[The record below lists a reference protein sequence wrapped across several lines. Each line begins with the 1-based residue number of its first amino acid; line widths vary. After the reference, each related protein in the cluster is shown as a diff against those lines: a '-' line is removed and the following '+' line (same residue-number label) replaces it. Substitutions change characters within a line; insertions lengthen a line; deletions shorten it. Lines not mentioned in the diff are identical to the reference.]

1 MKFAVFLQ
9 CVSVVKNG
17 ETMMFKKV
25 LIANRGEIALRIIR
39 TCQEMG
45 VLTVAV
51 YSEADALGLH
61 VLEADE
67 AVFLGESEP
76 SRSYLNI
83 EKLVAAAKSTGAE
96 AVHPGYGFLAENP
109 DFAEACEV
117 SGLTFIGP
125 PSKVIRDLGS
135 KTVAR
140 RIMTSAGVPII
151 PGMLDATTDIEDLFK
166 EAGRI
171 GYPVLVKAVAGGGGK
186 GMRVVSVQDEF
197 KEACLSAMS
206 EAEKAFGNGAL
217 YLEKRLESPR
227 HVEFQILADQQGHA
241 VHLFERECSIQRRH
255 QKIIEETPSPAL
267 TPSLREAMGRA
278 AVSAAKASGYVNAG
292 TVEFL
297 LEPSERFYFLEV
309 NTRLQVEHPITEMTS
324 GLDLVRRQMEIA
336 AGRPLTFKQEDI
348 VPRGHALEC
357 RIYAEDPENSF
368 FPSPG
373 LVLLHREPAGPGV
386 RNDCG
391 IYEGFRIPVEY
402 DPIISKLVVWA
413 GNREAAVRRMIR
425 ALKCY
430 AVAGVRTTIP
440 FLIDVLRSPEFI
452 QGRTHTSFIDQHFA
466 GWTQNK
472 EDADLARM
480 AYVID
485 ELSSPRKAAVGVRV
499 AGIPTPWQTLGG
511 WNL

>member
-1 MKFAVFLQ
+1 MR
-9 CVSVVKNG
+9 NG
-17 ETMMFKKV
+17 EANMFKKV

-51 YSEADALGLH
+51 YSEADALSLH

-83 EKLVAAAKSTGAE
+83 EKLVAAAKGTGAE
-96 AVHPGYGFLAENP
+96 AVHPGYGFLAENS

-125 PSKVIRDLGS
+125 PSRVIRDLGS

-151 PGMLDATTDIEDLFK
+151 PGMLDATTDIESLFN

-186 GMRVVSVQDEF
+186 GMRIVSGQDEF

-227 HVEFQILADQQGHA
+227 HVEFQILADRQGHV

-255 QKIIEETPSPAL
+255 QKIIEETPCPAL

-297 LEPSERFYFLEV
+297 LEPSEQFYFLEV

>member
-1 MKFAVFLQ
+1 
-9 CVSVVKNG
+9 
-17 ETMMFKKV
+17 
-25 LIANRGEIALRIIR
+25 
-39 TCQEMG
+39 MG
-45 VLTVAV
+45 VLTVSV
-51 YSEADALGLH
+51 YSEADALALH

-67 AVFLGESEP
+67 SVFLGESEP
-76 SRSYLNI
+76 SESYLNI
-83 EKLVAAAKSTGAE
+83 EKLLAAAKRTGAE

-109 DFAEACEV
+109 DFAEACEA

-125 PSKVIRDLGS
+125 PSQVIRDLGS

-140 RIMTSAGVPII
+140 RIMTSAGVPVI
-151 PGMLDATTDIEDLFK
+151 PGMLEATTDIESLFK
-166 EAGRI
+166 EADRI

-186 GMRVVSVQDEF
+186 GMRIVSGQDEF

-206 EAEKAFGNGAL
+206 EAEKAFGNGTL

-227 HVEFQILADQQGHA
+227 HVEFQILADHQGHV
-241 VHLFERECSIQRRH
+241 VHLYERECSIQRRH

-267 TPSLREAMGRA
+267 NPSLREAMGRA

-297 LEPSERFYFLEV
+297 LDSSGQFYFLEV
-309 NTRLQVEHPITEMTS
+309 NTRLQVEHPITEMTT
-324 GLDLVRRQMEIA
+324 GFDLVRQQMEIA
-336 AGRPLTFKQEDI
+336 AGSPLNFNQEDI

-357 RIYAEDPENSF
+357 RIYAEDPENRF

-373 LVLLHREPAGPGV
+373 IVFLHREPTGPGI

-402 DPIISKLVVWA
+402 DPIISKLVAAA

-425 ALKCY
+425 ALEHY

-440 FLIDVLRSPEFI
+440 FLIDVLKSPEFVR
-452 QGRTHTSFIDQHFA
+452 GRTHTDFIDRHF
-466 GWTQNK
+466 GEWTQNR

-480 AYVID
+480 AYVVD
-485 ELSSPRKAAVGVRV
+485 DLSSPRKTAAGAKV

-511 WNL
+511 WSL